1 MAGDGPLVV
10 VGVGD
15 AGEAVAVN
23 WSAGSA
29 TWVFN
34 IGVNPAALDSAT
46 WAGLR

>member
-1 MAGDGPLVV
+1 MGGDGPLVV

-29 TWVFN
+29 TEVA
-34 IGVNPAALDSAT
+34 VAAIA
-46 WAGLR
+46 WA